1 MAGAGHWRLNWP
13 PVVRPWPITHPRT
26 ASFTASMSSPAVW
39 KADATGGV
47 AFSTRCRHS
56 CAAFTEQAASS
67 LSFSFVIFQAAQ
79 NKEARPPTEHA
90 VASYIRQDAAWQ
102 GGGWTVSGR
111 LGSGKMPSPCR
122 EESQSPGAAAR
133 PVQHRAVRMGAMGMM
148 LEPQGCWED
157 HLFSR
162 TIHPQSITVFNSFP
176 FLPNNAHSLKKI

>member
-1 MAGAGHWRLNWP
+1 MTRAGRWRWNGPRWCDLGPLLILTLPHLQP
-13 PVVRPWPITHPRT
+13 PCPHLQNARQMPP
-26 ASFTASMSSPAVW
+26 
-39 KADATGGV
+39 GGEGV

-79 NKEARPPTEHA
+79 NKEARRPTEHT

-122 EESQSPGAAAR
+122 EESQTPGAAAR
-133 PVQHRAVRMGAMGMM
+133 PVCSAGQWGWGPRA
-148 LEPQGCWED
+148 
-157 HLFSR
+157 
-162 TIHPQSITVFNSFP
+162 
-176 FLPNNAHSLKKI
+176 

>member
-1 MAGAGHWRLNWP
+1 MERP
-13 PVVRPWPITHPRT
+13 PVVRPWPITHPHT
-26 ASFTASMSSPAVW
+26 ASLTASMSSPAKC
-39 KADATGGV
+39 KADATGGAGGGG

-79 NKEARPPTEHA
+79 NKEARRPTEHA

-122 EESQSPGAAAR
+122 EESQTPGAAAR
-133 PVQHRAVRMGAMGMM
+133 PVCSAGQWGWGPRA
-148 LEPQGCWED
+148 
-157 HLFSR
+157 
-162 TIHPQSITVFNSFP
+162 
-176 FLPNNAHSLKKI
+176 